1 MVKCSGFLVP
11 DHYMQKLF
19 RINFAQYPKQFW
31 LLFWGMLISFA
42 GVSMIWPYLMI
53 YVSARLDLPMTATA
67 SLMTV
72 NATAGLLATFIAGP
86 IADRTGRKGTMV
98 VGLVV
103 TGISYLGMVYADT
116 LIAFVILMLIRGL
129 ANPLYRVGA
138 DAMIAD
144 LIPQGKRADAYA
156 LSRLSKNIGIAIGP
170 AIGGFV
176 ASKSYDI
183 AFFAAMIGLVS
194 FGLVTALFLT
204 ETLDKSVIQE
214 KSATASQGAGFRII
228 LRDRPF
234 LVFIGAF
241 TLTQI
246 CGAIMWVLLAVYG
259 KENFNILESQYGF
272 LPMTN
277 ALMVVLLQIYIT
289 RITKRKSSLW
299 MQSIGALIYAFGV
312 GSIAFGSSFWNFWG
326 SIIVITVGEMILVP
340 MATTYV
346 ADLAPADMRGRY
358 MSVFALTWGV
368 ATGVGPVVGGF
379 LNDQIS
385 PQAIWYGGGLIGIV
399 GALWFVYQALR
410 SKPIPAI
417 ISQSTS

>member
-1 MVKCSGFLVP
+1 
-11 DHYMQKLF
+11 MQKFL
-19 RINFAQYPKQFW
+19 RINYADYPRQFW

-53 YVSARLDLPMTATA
+53 YVSGRLELPMTATA

-86 IADRTGRKGTMV
+86 ITDRTGRKGTMV
-98 VGLVV
+98 VGLMV
-103 TGISYLGMVYADT
+103 TGISYLAMIFADSM
-116 LIAFVILMLIRGL
+116 LEFVILMLIRGL

-144 LIPQGKRADAYA
+144 IIPQGKRADAYA

-170 AIGGFV
+170 AVGGFV
-176 ASKSYDI
+176 ASSSYNVTFVI
-183 AFFAAMIGLVS
+183 ATIGLVA
-194 FGLVTALFLT
+194 FGLITAFFLN
-204 ETLDKSVIQE
+204 ETLDKEAVQAELKDTTQS
-214 KSATASQGAGFRII
+214 TGFRAIFK
-228 LRDRPF
+228 DRKF

-259 KENFNILESQYGF
+259 KDNFKIPESQYGF
-272 LPMTN
+272 IPMTN
-277 ALMVVLLQIYIT
+277 ALMVVLFQIYIT
-289 RITKRKSSLW
+289 SITKNKPSLW
-299 MQSIGALIYAFGV
+299 MQSLGATIYALGV
-312 GSIAFGSSFWNFWG
+312 GSIAFGDSFWDFWI
-326 SIIVITVGEMILVP
+326 SIIVITLGEMILVP

-358 MSVFALTWGV
+358 MSVFSLGWGV
-368 ATGVGPVVGGF
+368 ATGIGPVVGGF

-385 PQAIWYGGGLIGIV
+385 PQAIWYGGGLIGIL
-399 GALWFVYQALR
+399 GALWFFNQALR
-410 SKPIPAI
+410 TKITPIKVAHPP
-417 ISQSTS
+417 TG

>member
-1 MVKCSGFLVP
+1 
-11 DHYMQKLF
+11 MQKLF
-19 RINFAQYPKQFW
+19 RVNFSEYPRQFW

-53 YVSARLDLPMTATA
+53 YVSARLELPMTATA

-86 IADRTGRKGTMV
+86 ITDRTGRKGIMI
-98 VGLVV
+98 VGLMV
-103 TGISYLGMVYADT
+103 TGVSYLAMIFADSM
-116 LIAFVILMLIRGL
+116 IEFVILMLVRGL

-144 LIPQGKRADAYA
+144 IIPEGKRADAYA

-170 AIGGFV
+170 AVGGFV
-176 ASKSYDI
+176 ASSSYNI
-183 AFFAAMIGLVS
+183 TFIVATIGLVA
-194 FGLVTALFLT
+194 FGLITAFFLN
-204 ETLDKSVIQE
+204 ETLDKNVIPE
-214 KSATASQGAGFRII
+214 EIARSSQRAGFRTI
-228 LRDRPF
+228 LKDRAF

-272 LPMTN
+272 IPMTN
-277 ALMVVLLQIYIT
+277 ALMVVALQIYIT
-289 RITKRKSSLW
+289 NATKKKPSLW
-299 MQSIGALIYAFGV
+299 MQSIGAIIYAIGV
-312 GSIAFGSSFWNFWG
+312 GSIAFGNSFWDFWV
-326 SIIVITVGEMILVP
+326 SIVVLTIGEMILVP

-346 ADLAPADMRGRY
+346 ANLAPADMRGRY
-358 MSVFALTWGV
+358 MSVFALTWGL
-368 ATGVGPVVGGF
+368 ATGIGPLVGGF

-385 PQAIWYGGGLIGIV
+385 PQAIWYGAGIIGIL
-399 GALWFVYQALR
+399 GSLWFVNQALR
-410 SKPIPAI
+410 ANTIPVRAA
-417 ISQSTS
+417 QPPTR